1 MDKTVKE
8 ILTTIPRNITAV
20 EIEAWFIILTLER
33 NNGNM
38 TRTSREMGLNIKTLK
53 NRMHHAKTRGY
64 PINPKIKI
72 GRPKLSE

>member
-8 ILTTIPRNITAV
+8 ILTSIPRNITAS

-38 TRTSREMGLNIKTLK
+38 TRTSREMGINLKTLK
-53 NRMHHAKTRGY
+53 NRMYHAKTLGY
-64 PINPKIKI
+64 PILSKSKV